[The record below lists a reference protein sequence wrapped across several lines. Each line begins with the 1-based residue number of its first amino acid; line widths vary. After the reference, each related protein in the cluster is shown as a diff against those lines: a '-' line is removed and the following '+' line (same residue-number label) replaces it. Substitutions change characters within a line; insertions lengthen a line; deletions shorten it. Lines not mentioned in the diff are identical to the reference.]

1 MYLEE
6 EARLLPA
13 VPGQRLWVPS
23 CLSCPDMG
31 SSHGQ
36 DVKGQRLAMGAE
48 ASSPCHEGAGVR
60 GGVMPKIWLPQRSSL
75 DFASWPCRSQP
86 GP

>member
-1 MYLEE
+1 MELISEPWTCRKAALYWTRSREQAAVYLGE

-23 CLSCPDMG
+23 AYPLPFQTQG

-36 DVKGQRLAMGAE
+36 DVKGQRPAMGAE
-48 ASSPCHEGAGVR
+48 ASS
-60 GGVMPKIWLPQRSSL
+60 
-75 DFASWPCRSQP
+75 
-86 GP
+86 

>member
-1 MYLEE
+1 MELISEPWTCRKAALYWTRSREQAAVYLEE

-23 CLSCPDMG
+23 VYPLPFQTWG

-48 ASSPCHEGAGVR
+48 VSS
-60 GGVMPKIWLPQRSSL
+60 
-75 DFASWPCRSQP
+75 
-86 GP
+86 